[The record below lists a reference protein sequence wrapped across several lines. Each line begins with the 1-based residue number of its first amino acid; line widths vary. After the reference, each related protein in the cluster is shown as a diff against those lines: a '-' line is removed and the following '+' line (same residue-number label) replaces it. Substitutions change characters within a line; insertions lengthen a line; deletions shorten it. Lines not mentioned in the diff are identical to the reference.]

1 MSNLLLARLISFG
14 VNALKIHDTLLF
26 SKGKRRK
33 RKREREREKKKE
45 NFLIILEVNIKYS
58 PANSVRR
65 LNFKL
70 AGNARGRGRGE
81 KEKKEAG
88 GIFRNCLSEFHLFA
102 LLARE
107 TFGAQDETPAK

>member
-1 MSNLLLARLISFG
+1 MRLISRWSWRVKDSRFFYSW
-14 VNALKIHDTLLF
+14 K
-26 SKGKRRK
+26 
-33 RKREREREKKKE
+33 EKEKEEEKE

-70 AGNARGRGRGE
+70 AGTREVAAGE
-81 KEKKEAG
+81 EEKKEAG

-107 TFGAQDETPAK
+107 TFGPRDETPAK